1 LYLFLPNLLQI
12 LKRDVNSTREYM
24 LKDDFFRNINNS
36 SSISYTYM
44 K

>member
-1 LYLFLPNLLQI
+1 LKI

-24 LKDDFFRNINNS
+24 MKNDFLRNINNS
-36 SSISYTYM
+36 SFISHTDM